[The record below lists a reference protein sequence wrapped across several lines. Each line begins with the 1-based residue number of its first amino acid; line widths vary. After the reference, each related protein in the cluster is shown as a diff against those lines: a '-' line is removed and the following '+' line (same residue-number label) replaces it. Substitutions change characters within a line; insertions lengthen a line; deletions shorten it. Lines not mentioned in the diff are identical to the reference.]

1 MFTIVY
7 LRGVNVPKLIKSGPR
22 SCWMTSQ
29 SMKKSVFFCW
39 DTRPQSC
46 FGVGIE
52 WWNPIGLAIIHFS
65 GIILCPRYLSDRI
78 WPSSQ
83 AKSRAVGKSENLEGQ
98 AEIDC
103 FSMELLKIWR
113 GTQESKVFQWNRVF
127 IYFLLNLRERLT
139 PLHGPPRPLHLW
151 VPPQFRRLWSP
162 SSDDG
167 QKAGMNVLWPDFCL
181 LSRSCLPQKRF
192 PPTGWY
198 FLFFIL
204 YYCYTFWACWGGYIY
219 TQTSV

>member
-7 LRGVNVPKLIKSGPR
+7 LRGVSVPKLIKSGPR

-98 AEIDC
+98 VEIDC
-103 FSMELLKIWR
+103 FSKELLKIWR
-113 GTQESKVFQWNRVF
+113 GTEEYEIFQWNRVF
-127 IYFLLNLRERLT
+127 FIYFWLNLRERLT
-139 PLHGPPRPLHLW
+139 PLHPTLLCTRYQSCLW
-151 VPPQFRRLWSP
+151 DFHINLTE
-162 SSDDG
+162 
-167 QKAGMNVLWPDFCL
+167 KNVNRFEQFCL
-181 LSRSCLPQKRF
+181 QDSKSWPKLSP
-192 PPTGWY
+192 
-198 FLFFIL
+198 
-204 YYCYTFWACWGGYIY
+204 
-219 TQTSV
+219 